1 MKDNLLL
8 IIAIAAVCVSLIAA
22 GMTYFFITNLA
33 YTLTGY
39 DTLGQANL
47 TVESSAAINFTT
59 SYISWGSGRVSVGT
73 TAQLTTLETGNVS
86 GGNWTLAQSGGLRI
100 ENVGN
105 VNVTLNLSVGKSAAS
120 FIGGTSPGYQWNI
133 SNVNPSS
140 CLNDSGRQIVAL
152 NVFFDTSTATR
163 TVCSP
168 FQFGGSNDHIRIDLN
183 LTIPENSLTGALTDT
198 ITAGVYTY

>member
-59 SYISWGSGRVSVGT
+59 SYISWGSGRV
-73 TAQLTTLETGNVS
+73 
-86 GGNWTLAQSGGLRI
+86 
-100 ENVGN
+100 
-105 VNVTLNLSVGKSAAS
+105 SVGKSAAS